1 MKIKH
6 CLFVFVCGLI
16 SFNSFSSSIF
26 VTTDTVE
33 LFAQKSEKSI
43 GNWPKDML
51 FTADVDSDRW
61 LVINGYFSSVEWV
74 PIDTPTYIQQSND
87 VELTADDAKLT
98 LAEVEGYI
106 ASLGVTLDSSDDQD
120 ALSLQQWLDKNYFA
134 RWANS
139 VHKRQMLLPHLT
151 DGVDQGKSEQKE
163 QISSTFRLSDLVN
176 NQPLK
181 LYGNKSTVDFSFGT
195 RLDRVVEQAT
205 LNLEFIYSPTMV
217 TGQSQVKI
225 YLNDE
230 VAGVLTV
237 DPKKAGKI
245 VQKQIILPSYR
256 FREFNNVKFELLGYY
271 ETIGGQCFDPSHLG
285 IWLELLSTS
294 KIVLDEH
301 QLPLKNDLSL
311 LPAPFIDARQMSKQ
325 LATFILPESVNTQF
339 ANAASKMAGWLGVQ
353 AEWRGNQF
361 DVLLNQLPKSH
372 AIVFATNENRPYFL
386 KDYPEINKPTVVMAN
401 HPLYK
406 DYKLLLVLGK
416 DDEQLMTA
424 AEGVAIGHNNLS
436 GQAAHINKINY
447 SKKLLPYQAPLWV
460 NNERPM
466 KFSEFVNDESELKRE
481 GAYLSPINVN
491 MHIPADLFIWETRGV
506 PVDLNYRYT
515 PPGVPE
521 LSTLNVKINNT
532 LVESFK
538 LTQADGIWEGGSR
551 IRMPFAKE
559 LFSMNTELMLPS
571 FQLGIQNLMEFEFIL
586 KDDKTAC
593 LNEPSEKFVQIDSNS
608 SLDFSGFEHYAEMP
622 NMSSLA
628 YSGLPYTRMA
638 DLSETLVMLPNNFAE
653 KELELMLTLFA
664 RFSAITGYPATKA
677 QIAKAGDHDV
687 DMSDKDIIYINY
699 LTEETKTDHKGLN
712 ALIERNNH
720 RLSLTQNLFK
730 NNNQAERQF
739 LDTNQDEEFVSI
751 ENENWGNTAIMMEFE
766 SPVTT
771 GRSVLSIMSSRK
783 SGLDLVSQVFQDQ
796 QKLYLLR
803 GSTVIFHENKI
814 VHNTVGKKYYTG
826 ELPVWSLVRYHL
838 AQRPTLMLIIVLF
851 AVFLVAMIAWRVL
864 RFVSYKRVHGDH

>member
-1 MKIKH
+1 MKIKQ
-6 CLFVFVCGLI
+6 CLFIFFCGFI
-16 SFNSFSSSIF
+16 SFKSFSSSIF
-26 VTTDTVE
+26 VTTNSVE
-33 LFAQKSEKSI
+33 LFEQKAKEKI
-43 GNWPKDML
+43 GSWPKDML
-51 FTADVDSDRW
+51 FTATVDNDRW
-61 LVINGYFSSVEWV
+61 LVVNGYFSSVEWV
-74 PIDTPTYIQQSND
+74 PVENEIYIKQSNN
-87 VELTADDAKLT
+87 VELTADDSKLT

-106 ASLGVTLDSSDDQD
+106 SSLGITLDASDNQD
-120 ALSLQQWLDKNYFA
+120 ALSIEQWLEQNYFA

-151 DGVDQGKSEQKE
+151 DGEDQGKSVQNE
-163 QISSTFRLSDLVN
+163 QIISTFRLSDLVN
-176 NQPLK
+176 NQSLK
-181 LYGNKSTVDFSFGT
+181 LQGNKSTVDFSFGT
-195 RLDRVVEQAT
+195 RLDRVVEKAT
-205 LNLEFIYSPTMV
+205 LNLEFIYSPTMI

-230 VAGVLTV
+230 VAGILSI

-245 VQKQIILPSYR
+245 VQKKIVLPSYR

-271 ETIGGQCFDPSHLG
+271 ETLTGQCFDPTHLG
-285 IWLELLSTS
+285 LWLELLSTS
-294 KIVLDEH
+294 KIELDEH

-325 LATFILPESVNTQF
+325 LATFIFPKSVNTKF
-339 ANAASKMAGWLGVQ
+339 ANAAGKMAGWLGVQ
-353 AEWRGNQF
+353 AEWRGNKF
-361 DVLLNQLPKSH
+361 DVLLDQLPKSH
-372 AIVFATNENRPYFL
+372 AIVFATNEHKPYFL

-401 HPLYK
+401 HPLFK

-416 DDEQLMTA
+416 DNEQLMTA

-436 GQAAHINKINY
+436 GQAAYINKINY

-466 KFSEFVNDESELKRE
+466 KFSEFVKDESELKRQ
-481 GAYLSPINVN
+481 GAYLSPIQVN

-515 PPGVPE
+515 PPGMPE

-538 LTQADGIWEGGSR
+538 LLESNGIWEGGSR
-551 IRMPFAKE
+551 IRMPFSKE

-571 FQLGIQNLMEFEFIL
+571 FQLGIQNLMEFDFIL
-586 KDDKTAC
+586 EDDKSSC
-593 LNEPSEKFVQIDSNS
+593 LNEPSNKFVQIDSNS

-622 NMSSLA
+622 NISSLA

-638 DLSETLVMLPNNFAE
+638 DLSETLVMLPKNFSE
-653 KELELMLTLFA
+653 KELELMLTMFS

-677 QIAKAGDHDV
+677 EIAKANDPDV
-687 DMSDKDIIYINY
+687 NMQDKDIIYINS
-699 LTEETKTDHKGLN
+699 LTEKSTTEHKGLN

-730 NNNQAERQF
+730 NNNKKEREF
-739 LDTNQDEEFVSI
+739 LDTNEDEVFVSI
-751 ENENWGNTAIMMEFE
+751 ENENWGNTAIMSEFE
-766 SPVTT
+766 SPVTS
-771 GRSVLSIMSSRK
+771 GRSVLSIMTSRR
-783 SGLDLVSQVFQDQ
+783 SAFDLVAEVFQDQ

-826 ELPVWSLVRYHL
+826 ELPIWSLIRYHL
-838 AQRPTLMLIIVLF
+838 SQHPTLMLIVVLF
-851 AVFLVAMIAWRVL
+851 SVFLVAMIAWRVL